1 MWCGACFEDA
11 CSSVLK
17 VCSVWVV
24 LKVRVVRVMSWCV
37 VWEVRCVGM
46 VCGVVCALLSVC
58 RFETP
63 PCESLKTS
71 PVCTDNMSLCF

>member
-46 VCGVVCALLSVC
+46 VCGVVCAVS
-58 RFETP
+58 R
-63 PCESLKTS
+63 
-71 PVCTDNMSLCF
+71 